1 MPYLSATWADW
12 NRMDGKQV
20 WVFNSGLNWLI
31 SGHRAKMTLNWENR
45 LVYRQVDGRVQ
56 DAGRRN
62 TLVLQYQIFI

>member
-1 MPYLSATWADW
+1 
-12 NRMDGKQV
+12 
-20 WVFNSGLNWLI
+20 
-31 SGHRAKMTLNWENR
+31 MTLNWENR